1 MVVEGYPNV
10 LITLFTDLIA
20 LYNVSATMI
29 CSLVYLIL
37 LHDGVFVSR
46 FLSAP
51 PKLVLLYEKEKIE
64 TYLNAEQFNSSDFI
78 F

>member
-51 PKLVLLYEKEKIE
+51 PRQEIATGRDFALPVAI
-64 TYLNAEQFNSSDFI
+64 SSI
-78 F
+78 IVASIR